1 MLQRIRWNRRQ
12 GDLKPGRSNGS
23 DREKGDFCRQYRFA
37 SRDSRVARLACKQ
50 YAIAIHIVGTVQLHR
65 SITAQPSA
73 WGDSG
78 RHVGR
83 TAVMTVCRVRC
94 SCGVSGGELA
104 FRVVLVEGDAGGA
117 LSLAERGCATGGGH
131 VGRGW
136 ARGSL
141 TSSTMERWQRLCWSV
156 SPVIAL
162 PATALRV
169 VARGF

>member
-1 MLQRIRWNRRQ
+1 M
-12 GDLKPGRSNGS
+12 KPRRSNGS
-23 DREKGDFCRQYRFA
+23 DREKGEFFTTCQQHRFA
-37 SRDSRVARLACKQ
+37 RATHESHGLACKQ

-83 TAVMTVCRVRC
+83 AAVMIVLSERR

-131 VGRGW
+131 VGGGW
-136 ARGSL
+136 ARG
-141 TSSTMERWQRLCWSV
+141 R
-156 SPVIAL
+156 
-162 PATALRV
+162 
-169 VARGF
+169 